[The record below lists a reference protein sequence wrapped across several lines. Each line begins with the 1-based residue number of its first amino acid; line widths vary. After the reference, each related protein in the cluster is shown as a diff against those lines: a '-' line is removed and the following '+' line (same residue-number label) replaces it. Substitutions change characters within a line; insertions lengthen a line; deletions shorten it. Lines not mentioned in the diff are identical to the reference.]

1 MNTLVGLIVAC
12 LAINAFGLPS
22 SQIIGGKDALDGL
35 YPYQAS
41 LRDSL
46 NRYFCSGAIISA
58 HYVITA
64 AQCLEKDEPY
74 NVNVAVGSNYLDTPY
89 ALYKA
94 TILIVHAGYNE
105 LLYLNDIGLIYISET
120 ILFNEKVQPIT
131 LPVVDRNYDNYPLI
145 VTGWGKLWADGS
157 SPNHLQEIIVKGYS
171 QETCKSIFNN
181 LKKTHICTFTMMGE
195 GMCYGDAGSPL
206 VADGVLIG
214 LASYGYRSCGLPIS
228 QIVGGKNATNGMYPY
243 QASLRDSKNNRHFC
257 GGAIIS
263 KSFIITAA
271 HCLNNLN
278 DPSDVLVGIGSNYL
292 DALTVYQ
299 VANFI
304 QHDEYDSLS
313 QINDIGLIRVM
324 QKIKFNENIQPIA
337 LVTEDRNYEGR
348 NFVVTGWGRLENDGL
363 NPNCLQQIILK
374 GYSQKECNRHYE
386 NNIRKTQICT
396 RTEQGEGMCKGDSG
410 GPLVA
415 DDVLVGLVSFGMLPC
430 GSGFP
435 DVFTRVFYYRD
446 WIDNSIQ
453 GFE

>member
-1 MNTLVGLIVAC
+1 MNTITGLIITC
-12 LAINAFGLPS
+12 LA
-22 SQIIGGKDALDGL
+22 
-35 YPYQAS
+35 
-41 LRDSL
+41 LRA
-46 NRYFCSGAIISA
+46 Y
-58 HYVITA
+58 
-64 AQCLEKDEPY
+64 
-74 NVNVAVGSNYLDTPY
+74 
-89 ALYKA
+89 
-94 TILIVHAGYNE
+94 
-105 LLYLNDIGLIYISET
+105 
-120 ILFNEKVQPIT
+120 
-131 LPVVDRNYDNYPLI
+131 
-145 VTGWGKLWADGS
+145 
-157 SPNHLQEIIVKGYS
+157 
-171 QETCKSIFNN
+171 
-181 LKKTHICTFTMMGE
+181 
-195 GMCYGDAGSPL
+195 
-206 VADGVLIG
+206 
-214 LASYGYRSCGLPIS
+214 GLPIS
-228 QIVGGKNATNGMYPY
+228 QIVGGKDATNGMYPY

-304 QHDEYDSLS
+304 QHDEYDSLL

-337 LVTEDRNYEGR
+337 LATADHNYEGR
-348 NFVVTGWGRLENDGL
+348 NLVVTGWGRLENDGL
-363 NPNCLQQIILK
+363 NPNSLQQIILK

-386 NNIRKTQICT
+386 NNIKKTQICT
-396 RTEQGEGMCKGDSG
+396 RTEQGKGMCKGDSG